1 MKVRIKKMDVF
12 VKFGTEHMET
22 MTMACI
28 GAFEISEKSFSAK
41 QELKKNQKQN
51 ELIHFWP
58 IFPFYIP

>member
-41 QELKKNQKQN
+41 QELKKN
-51 ELIHFWP
+51 
-58 IFPFYIP
+58 